1 MFSPPNAADEE
12 LTLRVDMTT
21 KQFYYPLVLNCI
33 QHVVSLREYHRT
45 LGHSL

>member
-33 QHVVSLREYHRT
+33 QHVVSLRII
-45 LGHSL
+45 GHLAIHCS